1 MKAIVSFVV
10 LVLAVGWSS
19 CAFGQAQVSKNQQDN
34 MLAEM
39 KKCAVCKYMAANP
52 ELMRNM
58 TWETHKI
65 DNGMLCLTTVPKEM
79 KKEFDAVSEK
89 MMQAIDEVKAGAE
102 QGKEVALCSFC
113 ASMGELMKA
122 NAKQQH
128 IETATGAIHLCTSD
142 DPAVV
147 KKIHAM
153 ADKAIAEQKKMRAQ
167 QDRTA
172 ALR

>member
-1 MKAIVSFVV
+1 MKTIVSLTVV
-10 LVLAVGWSS
+10 GLAVASS
-19 CAFGQAQVSKNQQDN
+19 SLVFAEAAQDK

-39 KKCAVCKYMAANP
+39 EKCVVCKYMAEKP
-52 ELMRNM
+52 ELVKNM

-79 KKEFDAVSEK
+79 KKDFDVVSAR
-89 MMQAIDEVKAGAE
+89 MMQAIEKVRADET
-102 QGKEVALCSFC
+102 QGKEVELCHFC
-113 ASMGELMKA
+113 VTMGELMKL

-128 IETATGAIHLCTSD
+128 IETQTGAIHLCTSD

-153 ADKAIAEQKKMRAQ
+153 ADKAIAEQKKMQ
-167 QDRTA
+167 QQQQRTA
-172 ALR
+172 LLQ